1 MEKVVKIV
9 SFQEAEEL
17 DIQYWRNTPPEAKL
31 DTLQHLRE
39 MSYGL
44 KNESRKRL
52 RKIYRIVKQA

>member
-9 SFQEAEEL
+9 SFREAEEL
-17 DIQYWRNTPPEAKL
+17 DIQYWRNTPPEEKL
-31 DTLQHLRE
+31 DTLQRLRE
-39 MSYGL
+39 MSYGF